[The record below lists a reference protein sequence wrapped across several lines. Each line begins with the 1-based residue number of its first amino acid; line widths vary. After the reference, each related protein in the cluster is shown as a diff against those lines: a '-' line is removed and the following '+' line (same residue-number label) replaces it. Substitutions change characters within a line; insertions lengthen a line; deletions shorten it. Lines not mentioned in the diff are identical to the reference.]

1 MTRKV
6 ARELNIQSASSPDD
20 DTSPL
25 LDRVDTQSH
34 VLGLCLDR
42 LIEDGDPEDLIS
54 MVHRQQTWLRLM
66 REHLG
71 GS

>member
-1 MTRKV
+1 MTRQV
-6 ARELNIQSASSPDD
+6 ARKLEIHSDSSPDD
-20 DTSPL
+20 NPSPL
-25 LDRVDTQSH
+25 LDWVDTQSH
-34 VLGLCLDR
+34 VLGLWLDR

-54 MVHRQQTWLRLM
+54 MVHRQHAWLRLM